1 MPALL
6 AKLTIDD
13 QEWSGLACK
22 KRIKTRKR
30 RRRRK
35 RKEKEK
41 KGISITFLI
50 RNV

>member
-30 RRRRK
+30 RRRR
-35 RKEKEK
+35 RKEKGKRK
-41 KGISITFLI
+41 K
-50 RNV
+50 RRE